1 MKDIDIRVHS
11 RDGNKPFYSRINTEA
26 AEVEHVVDLA
36 PRLLKLL
43 NCFAESC

>member
-1 MKDIDIRVHS
+1 MKNIDIRVHS
-11 RDGNKPFYSRINTEA
+11 REGNKPFNSRINTEA

-43 NCFAESC
+43 NCFADKC